1 MAITVGLKH
10 TINTTVKQSN
20 TAKTMGSGTLDV
32 FATPA
37 MIAIMEEAA
46 WRAVAPELEPGQST
60 VGIQMNISHLAATPI
75 GMKVRAEARV
85 IEVEG
90 RKLTFSVM
98 AFDEKGLIGEG
109 RHQRFIVTDDKFMKK
124 CSDKRKQQSDNDDS
138 EEE

>member
-1 MAITVGLKH
+1 MAISVGLKH
-10 TINTTVKQSN
+10 TIHTPVKQSN

-37 MIAIMEEAA
+37 MTAIMEEAA

-60 VGIQMNISHLAATPI
+60 VGIQMNVSHLDATPV

-90 RKLTFSVM
+90 RKVTFSVM

-109 RHQRFIVTDDKFMKK
+109 RHERFVVTDEKFMKK
-124 CSDKRKQQSDNDDS
+124 CADKRKPQNGD
-138 EEE
+138 EEEE